1 MIDLNGP
8 ASVQKNTNADINTSA
23 AKAREMRKPVANFDA
38 FLQLLVTQLKH
49 QDPLKPMD
57 PTQTVTQ
64 LATFASV
71 EQSVQMNAHLAGL
84 SAQSGLSQASDLVG
98 RLVVSADGATSGVI
112 QAVKTGPEGL
122 SALLQD
128 GNIVSLKP
136 GVTIGEK

>member
-1 MIDLNGP
+1 MIEMNGP
-8 ASVQKNTNADINTSA
+8 TSVHKNSKHDTNPAITKPKET
-23 AKAREMRKPVANFDA
+23 KALATKFDA

-71 EQSVQMNAHLAGL
+71 EQSVQANAHLSGL
-84 SAQSGLSQASDLVG
+84 SARSELSQASDLVG
-98 RLVVSADGATSGVI
+98 RHVIAADGGASGVI
-112 QAVKTGPEGL
+112 KAVKTGPDGL
-122 SALLQD
+122 AAFLQD
-128 GNIVSLKP
+128 GNVIPLTP

>member
-1 MIDLNGP
+1 MIEMTGP
-8 ASVQKNTNADINTSA
+8 TSVQKNTKPDTNPVV
-23 AKAREMRKPVANFDA
+23 AKSKETKGPTANFDA

-71 EQSVQMNAHLAGL
+71 EQSVQANAHLATL
-84 SAQSGLSQASDLVG
+84 SARSELSQASDLVG
-98 RLVVSADGATSGVI
+98 RFVVAADGATSGVI
-112 QAVKTGPEGL
+112 KAIKTGPDGL
-122 SALLQD
+122 SAFLQD
-128 GNIVSLKP
+128 GNSILLTP

>member
-1 MIDLNGP
+1 MIEMNG
-8 ASVQKNTNADINTSA
+8 ATSVQKNTKPDTNPVV
-23 AKAREMRKPVANFDA
+23 AKSKETKGLTANFDA

-71 EQSVQMNAHLAGL
+71 EQSVQANAHLASL
-84 SAQSGLSQASDLVG
+84 SARSELSQASDLVG
-98 RLVVSADGATSGVI
+98 RLVVAADGATSGVI
-112 QAVKTGPEGL
+112 EAVKTGPDGL
-122 SALLQD
+122 SAFLQD
-128 GNIVSLKP
+128 GNVIPLTP

>member
-1 MIDLNGP
+1 MIDLSGP
-8 ASVQKNTNADINTSA
+8 ASVQKKANIDINTSV
-23 AKAREMRKPVANFDA
+23 AKTKETRNLTANFDA

-71 EQSVQMNAHLAGL
+71 EQSVQMNANLASL

-112 QAVKTGPEGL
+112 RAVKTGPDGL

-128 GNIVSLKP
+128 GNIVPLRP

>member
-1 MIDLNGP
+1 MIDLSGP
-8 ASVQKNTNADINTSA
+8 ASVQKKANIDINTSV
-23 AKAREMRKPVANFDA
+23 AKTKEARNLTANFDA

-71 EQSVQMNAHLAGL
+71 EQSVQMNANLASL

-112 QAVKTGPEGL
+112 RAVKTGPDGL

-128 GNIVSLKP
+128 GNIVPLRP

>member
-1 MIDLNGP
+1 MIDLNAP
-8 ASVQKNTNADINTSA
+8 SSVQKNTKLDNNASV
-23 AKAREMRKPVANFDA
+23 AKPGEMKKPAANFDA

-84 SAQSGLSQASDLVG
+84 SAQSELSQASDLVG
-98 RLVVSADGATSGVI
+98 RQLVSADGLTSGVI
-112 QAVKTGPEGL
+112 RAVKTGPEGL
-122 SALLQD
+122 SASLLD
-128 GNIVSLKP
+128 GTIVPLRP

>member
-1 MIDLNGP
+1 MIDLSGP
-8 ASVQKNTNADINTSA
+8 ASVQKKANIDINTPV
-23 AKAREMRKPVANFDA
+23 AKTKETRNLTANFDA

-71 EQSVQMNAHLAGL
+71 EQSVQMNANLASL

-112 QAVKTGPEGL
+112 RAVKTGPDGL

-128 GNIVSLKP
+128 GNIVPLRP

>member
-1 MIDLNGP
+1 MIDP
-8 ASVQKNTNADINTSA
+8 TSPSTVAKNERTDIDQAALRAKSSA
-23 AKAREMRKPVANFDA
+23 RATANFDA

-71 EQSVQMNAHLAGL
+71 EQSVQTNARISMLA
-84 SAQSGLSQASDLVG
+84 AQSELSQASDLVG
-98 RLVVSADGATSGVI
+98 RSVISADGSRSGII

-122 SALLQD
+122 SAILED
-128 GNIVSLKP
+128 GNRIILAS
-136 GVTIGEK
+136 GVTIGQK